1 LKEQLFGWTDPIAAD
16 ENFEDGDENRTS
28 QSSESTTEEPA
39 QNVPKR
45 LADLRNQLSNKQYA
59 LTAAK
64 EAATFDETVRFN
76 LKLFKIKKTND
87 FFT

>member
-1 LKEQLFGWTDPIAAD
+1 MKEQLFGWSEPVSPDV
-16 ENFEDGDENRTS
+16 NFEDSDESRTS
-28 QSSESTTEEPA
+28 QSSEASNEELS

-64 EAATFDETVRFN
+64 EAGTFDEKVSFN
-76 LKLFKIKKTND
+76 SRA
-87 FFT
+87 